1 PLPTTA
7 YFAEQHGKIAAQNIY
22 SMIKEQGRNMKAYKV
37 ESHWLDNFAISIGA
51 DLAVSRIKGLDLYG
65 YSASKVKRLIK
76 MKYLKDIGK

>member
-1 PLPTTA
+1 
-7 YFAEQHGKIAAQNIY
+7 
-22 SMIKEQGRNMKAYKV
+22 MIKEQGRNMKAYKV